1 MTKYIFVTGG
11 VVSGLGKGITAAS
24 LGRLLKARGLKV
36 AAQKLDPYINVDP
49 GTMSPYQHGEVY
61 VTEDGAETDL
71 DLGHYERFIDENLNQ
86 YSNLTTG
93 KVYWNVLNKERRGE
107 YLGSTVQ
114 VIPHVTN
121 EIKEFVYRVG
131 KQTDADVV
139 ITEIGGTIGDIES
152 QPFLEAVRQVSLEVG
167 RENSLF
173 IHVTLVPFLR
183 GSDEHKSKPTQHSVK
198 ELRGVGI
205 DPNIIVLRCDEP
217 LEPGILEKLALF
229 CRAVAKGLPYIA
241 THPDINCPVA
251 GGFIPDIGS
260 TIAYIE
266 ASTGRRPD
274 VVIGKPNGYIA
285 QAAAQRYG
293 CRVEE
298 ICMVGDRLYTDIALG
313 QCGCGTVL
321 VLSGESSR
329 EDVAS
334 AAHQPDVIC
343 QDLAELC
350 TLLA

>member
-1 MTKYIFVTGG
+1 MAFSLSSVRLFLLDMDGTFY
-11 VVSGLGKGITAAS
+11 LGDTLLPGALDFWALCRQKGIKCAFLTNNSSRSPRAY
-24 LGRLLKARGLKV
+24 LDRLRGMG
-36 AAQKLDPYINVDP
+36 VDP
-49 GTMSPYQHGEVY
+49 LAPEQIFTSADATILYLQQEKIGPELLLMGTP
-61 VTEDGAETDL
+61 
-71 DLGHYERFIDENLNQ
+71 
-86 YSNLTTG
+86 
-93 KVYWNVLNKERRGE
+93 
-107 YLGSTVQ
+107 
-114 VIPHVTN
+114 
-121 EIKEFVYRVG
+121 
-131 KQTDADVV
+131 
-139 ITEIGGTIGDIES
+139 
-152 QPFLEAVRQVSLEVG
+152 SLEDQFMRAGFQLDTG
-167 RENSLF
+167 RPKAAVLGF
-173 IHVTLVPFLR
+173 DTTL
-183 GSDEHKSKPTQHSVK
+183 TY
-198 ELRGVGI
+198 
-205 DPNIIVLRCDEP
+205 
-217 LEPGILEKLALF
+217 EKLALF

-334 AAHQPDVIC
+334 AVHQPDVIC
-343 QDLAELC
+343 RDLAELC
-350 TLLA
+350 TLLP